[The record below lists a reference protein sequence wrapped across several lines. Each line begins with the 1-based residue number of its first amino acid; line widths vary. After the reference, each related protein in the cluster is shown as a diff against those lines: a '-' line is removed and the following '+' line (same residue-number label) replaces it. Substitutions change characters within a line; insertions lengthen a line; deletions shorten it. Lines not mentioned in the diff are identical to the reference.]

1 MPLGVNDDY
10 RFVCRLIR
18 KKNEESLC
26 QRLCLTSFVQAER
39 FLKNKD
45 RASQKWEN
53 RKTSRA
59 VKRKHGP
66 RTRARERAT
75 NASPLLIEYKNNR
88 VYSFIAHFRTRPPFQ
103 TRQESDGARDFRE
116 GLPKSSISETRRG
129 TNSSALH
136 HTHTHTHA
144 RAHTR
149 THTHTVYLS
158 RQHH

>member
-116 GLPKSSISETRRG
+116 GLFQKARFPKREEEQIQ
-129 TNSSALH
+129 ALCIT
-136 HTHTHTHA
+136 HTHTHTHE
-144 RAHTR
+144 REYLHTKKC
-149 THTHTVYLS
+149 T
-158 RQHH
+158 